1 MKNNGARMSKELK
14 DLDLMTF
21 GKYKGERMQD
31 VPANYLHWLWGQG
44 KMNDNLCPVSF
55 YIRSNL
61 EALKKE
67 YPDGIWS

>member
-1 MKNNGARMSKELK
+1 
-14 DLDLMTF
+14 MTF